1 MTKCPSLGNDTHSI
15 TYMIVWHQNVFCEN
29 VSEIQTQAGEVQQKQ
44 AKVRLI
50 QFLYLEIF
58 WCQIL
63 V

>member
-1 MTKCPSLGNDTHSI
+1 
-15 TYMIVWHQNVFCEN
+15 MIVWHQNVFCEN